1 MVRAI
6 VIGAGPA
13 GLAAAACL
21 RREGVQVS
29 ILEKAGQ
36 VGASWRGHYDSLRL
50 HTSRG
55 NSGLPDFPMPASVG
69 RYAKR
74 DDVVA
79 YLEAFAAHHGLTPGF
94 DTEVTKVS
102 RRGDLWRVQA
112 GDLAFDSEIL
122 VVAAGMTRHPFRPV
136 WQGQEDFGGKIIHS
150 SAYKSASPYAGQRVL
165 VVGFGNSGGDIARD
179 LADAGVAVDMS
190 VRGPVNILPKE
201 LFGLPITSFGVL
213 QKILPYRVADVLTA
227 PVLRLVLGR
236 PQDYGL
242 QAAGKGPMAQVV
254 EDGRIPLIDTGTLK
268 RIKAGQIKVR
278 PAIAALEAN
287 GARFADGQTGTYD
300 TLICATGYRADL
312 RDLLGGVAG
321 VLDDAGAPLASG
333 TATAARGLYFCSYW
347 VSPNGQLAQAAR
359 EAEAIVVD
367 MREKFLAKAAVRA

>member
-21 RREGVQVS
+21 KREGVAVT

-36 VGASWRGHYDSLRL
+36 IGASWRAHYDSLRL

-55 NSGLPDFPMPASVG
+55 NSALPDMPLPKSVG

-79 YLEAFAAHHGLTPGF
+79 YLDAYAANHGLKPQFGA
-94 DTEVTKVS
+94 EVTAVF
-102 RRGDLWRVQA
+102 RDGDVWHVA
-112 GDLAFDSEIL
+112 VGDTVLEADAVI
-122 VVAAGMTRHPFRPV
+122 VAAGLNRHPFQPA
-136 WQGQEDFGGKIIHS
+136 WSGMQGFAGEVIHS
-150 SAYKSASPYAGQRVL
+150 SDYKSPSPYAGKRVL

-201 LFGLPITSFGVL
+201 LFGLPITSFGLL
-213 QKILPYRVADVLTA
+213 QKILPYRVADALTA
-227 PVLRLVLGR
+227 PILQFVLGR

-268 RIKAGQIKVR
+268 RIKAGKIGVR
-278 PAIAALEAN
+278 PAIAAFTTDHV
-287 GARFADGQTGTYD
+287 RFVNDETRLYD
-300 TLICATGYRADL
+300 AVICATGYRADL
-312 RDLLGGVAG
+312 RDLLGSVHS
-321 VLDDAGAPLASG
+321 VLDGAGTPLVSG
-333 TATAARGLYFCSYW
+333 GVTAAQGLFFCSYW
-347 VSPNGQLAQAAR
+347 VSPNGQLAQTAR
-359 EAEAIVVD
+359 EAEGIASAVTQIG
-367 MREKFLAKAAVRA
+367 LAKINVPA